1 MTRHVEVILPEHVLI
16 TTSTFLR
23 ATGLCKSVLCSYICI
38 HTALSLDV
46 SFRRGCLKSV
56 GMFSL
61 FCQCR
66 ELQIGSPPS
75 DPYMP
80 H

>member
-1 MTRHVEVILPEHVLI
+1 MKRHVEAILPEHVLI
-16 TTSTFLR
+16 TTSTFLH
-23 ATGLCKSVLCSYICI
+23 ATGSCKSVLCSYICI
-38 HTALSLDV
+38 DTALSIDV
-46 SFRRGCLKSV
+46 SFLRGCLKSV

-61 FCQCR
+61 FYQCR
-66 ELQIGSPPS
+66 ELRIDSPPS